1 MADRVAL
8 GVDLGATNARAAVVD
23 ERGRVRAARRARLG
37 EARSPEAVAG
47 LVARLA
53 DEALAEAGLESGGV
67 AGVGVGAAAQV
78 RGASGVIALAPNLGW
93 REVPFG
99 ALLEARLGRPVRLL
113 NDLDAIAWGE
123 VRHGAARG
131 FQDVLVVFCGTGIGG
146 GLVLGGRLHGGAGGV
161 AGEIGHV
168 KVRGSD
174 GALCGCGGRG
184 CLEAYLGGKNLGDW
198 LRAVA
203 PGWPALA
210 EVCGGDLSGL
220 HPGCVETLA
229 QRGDPRALALWA
241 ERGGMLGEVL
251 ANAVTLLN
259 PSALVLGG
267 TVLQGAP
274 SLRQDVERVLR
285 ARVLA
290 VAGEQLEV
298 LDAVLGDDA
307 GLIGAAARVLE
318 G

>member
-1 MADRVAL
+1 MAL
-8 GVDLGATNARAAVVD
+8 GVDLGATNARVAVVD
-23 ERGRVRAARRARLG
+23 ASGRVRAARRARLG
-37 EARSPEAVAG
+37 EDRSPEAVTEQVAG
-47 LVARLA
+47 LVGPCL
-53 DEALAEAGLESGGV
+53 DELGLGQDAL

-99 ALLEARLGRPVRLL
+99 ALLAARLGRPVRVL

-131 FQDVLVVFCGTGIGG
+131 LRDVLVVFCGTGIGG
-146 GLVLGGRLHGGAGGV
+146 GLVLGGRLHSGAGGV

-184 CLEAYLGGKNLGDW
+184 CVEAYLGGKNLSDW

-229 QRGDPRALALWA
+229 QRGEARACALWA

-267 TVLQGAP
+267 TVLAGAP
-274 SLRQDVERVLR
+274 GLRQEVERVLR

-290 VAGEQLEV
+290 VSGEGLQL
-298 LDAVLGDDA
+298 LSAALGDDA
-307 GLIGAAARVLE
+307 GLVGAAAHVLE
-318 G
+318 ER